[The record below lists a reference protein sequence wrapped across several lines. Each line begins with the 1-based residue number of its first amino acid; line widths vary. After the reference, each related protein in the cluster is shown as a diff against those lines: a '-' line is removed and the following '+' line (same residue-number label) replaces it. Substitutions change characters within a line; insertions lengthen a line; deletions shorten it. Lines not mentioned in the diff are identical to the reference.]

1 MEKLLYEASLEGN
14 TIVLLELLQDNP
26 LILDR
31 LTLNR
36 HGDVPLHIAS
46 MLGHGDFVC
55 EILTRKP
62 HLAMESDSLNHLP
75 LHIASAKGHVEIVK
89 SLVSANPETCLARDR
104 DGGTPLHLAAIKG
117 RSDVVK
123 ELVQA
128 QPHAARVMTI
138 RLLLLNTTIEV
149 NSTNTNGE
157 TPLDILAQVPRD
169 LTYQHIML
177 SLTRAGAVE
186 AKPDGLINQI
196 PINSRN
202 TMGLDRVAYHHSKDG
217 STNYEDWLDRKR
229 NSLMVAA

>member
-1 MEKLLYEASLEGN
+1 MDTMEKLLYEASLEGI
-14 TIVLLELLQDNP
+14 TIVLLELLQDDP

-36 HGDVPLHIAS
+36 HGDMPLHIAS
-46 MLGHGDFVC
+46 MLGHVDFVN

-62 HLAMESDSLNHLP
+62 HLAMECDSLKHLP

-89 SLVSANPETCLARDR
+89 SLVLANPETCLARDR

-117 RSDVVK
+117 RSDVTV
-123 ELVQA
+123 
-128 QPHAARVMTI
+128 RF
-138 RLLLLNTTIEV
+138 LLLNTTIEV

-186 AKPDGLINQI
+186 AKPDGLINRI

-229 NSLMVAA
+229 NSLMVAASLIATTAFQE